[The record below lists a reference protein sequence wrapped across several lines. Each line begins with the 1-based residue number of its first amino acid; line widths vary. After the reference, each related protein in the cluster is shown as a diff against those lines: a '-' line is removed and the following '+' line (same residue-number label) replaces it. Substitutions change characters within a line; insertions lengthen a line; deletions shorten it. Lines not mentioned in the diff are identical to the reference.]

1 MDTKRKGVDGFM
13 EYELYTGR
21 YTGGPAG
28 DGVCSWTF
36 DGEVL
41 RKGRQYGELR
51 NPSYVL
57 PQGERLY
64 VVEELPDK
72 AGAAC
77 FSLDEKDESSVLWH
91 KEIPGAGLCHGV
103 MDGNN
108 LYVSGYAGGTLTG
121 LDAASGEVTF
131 YKEFSGHGPNA
142 LRQEK
147 AHIHSA
153 QPSPD
158 GSRLLVADL
167 GTDRLYQFVINS
179 QTGLAPDQQQ
189 PWFRVGPGQGPRH
202 FAFHPNGKWLY
213 LVTELDR
220 SLLVFRYQDN
230 RLDQVGEYSLREKDD
245 PESSLAADIHV
256 SPDGR
261 FLYVSDRGPGC
272 LCGFQIQGEGGELNP
287 VGRFP
292 TGGWCPRSF
301 QISPDGRYVAVAN
314 QEPGTLEVFPREEKT
329 GRLGSALCSVE
340 ISHVSCVKWRER
352 SFQ

>member
-41 RKGRQYGELR
+41 RQGRQYGELR

-57 PQGERLY
+57 PQGDRLY
-64 VVEELPDK
+64 VVEELSDQ

-77 FSLDEKDESSVLWH
+77 FSLDEKDGSDVLWH
-91 KEIPGAGLCHGV
+91 KEVPGAGLCHGV
-103 MDGNN
+103 MAGNS

-121 LDAASGEVTF
+121 LDASSGEVTF

-153 QPSPD
+153 QPSTD

-179 QTGLAPDQQQ
+179 QTGLEPDEKQ
-189 PWFRVGPGQGPRH
+189 PWFQVGPGQGPRH
-202 FAFHPNGKWLY
+202 FAFHPNGRWLY

-220 SLLVFRYQDN
+220 SLLVFRYQGN

-261 FLYVSDRGPGC
+261 FLYVSVRGPGC
-272 LCGFQIQGEGGELNP
+272 LCGFQIQGEGGELSP
-287 VGRFP
+287 MGRFL

-301 QISPDGRYVAVAN
+301 HISPDGRYVAVAN
-314 QEPGTLEVFPREEKT
+314 QEPGTLEVFPREEKS

-340 ISHVSCVKWRER
+340 VPHVSCVKWRER

>member
-1 MDTKRKGVDGFM
+1 MK
-13 EYELYTGR
+13 YELYIGR
-21 YTGGPAG
+21 YTDGPSK

-41 RKGRQYGELR
+41 RQGRQYGELTD
-51 NPSYVL
+51 PSYVL
-57 PQGERLY
+57 PQGDRLY
-64 VVEELPDK
+64 VVEELPDR
-72 AGAAC
+72 ATVAC
-77 FSLDEKDESSVLWH
+77 FSLDEKARSSVLWH
-91 KEIPGAGLCHGV
+91 KEVPGAGLCHGAIA
-103 MDGNN
+103 GNS

-158 GSRLLVADL
+158 GSRLLAADL

-179 QTGLAPDQQQ
+179 QTGLELDEQQ
-189 PWFRVGPGQGPRH
+189 PWFQVGPGQGPRH

-220 SLLVFRYQDN
+220 SLLVFRYQNN

-245 PESSLAADIHV
+245 PESSLAADVHV
-256 SPDGR
+256 SPDRR
-261 FLYVSDRGPGC
+261 FLYVSVRGPGC
-272 LCGFQIQGEGGELNP
+272 VCGFQIQGDGGELVP
-287 VGRFP
+287 IGRFP
-292 TGGWCPRSF
+292 AGGVCPRSF
-301 QISPDGRYVAVAN
+301 HISADGRFVAVAN
-314 QEPGTLEVFPREEKT
+314 QEPGTLVIFPRKEES
-329 GRLGSALCSVE
+329 GLLGSALCSADVPD
-340 ISHVSCVKWRER
+340 VSCVKWEDCP
-352 SFQ
+352 F

>member
-1 MDTKRKGVDGFM
+1 MK
-13 EYELYTGR
+13 YELYTGR
-21 YTGGPAG
+21 YTGGPDG
-28 DGVCSWTF
+28 DGVCSWAF
-36 DGEVL
+36 DGGVL

-57 PQGERLY
+57 PQGDRLY

-72 AGAAC
+72 ATVAC
-77 FSLDEKDESSVLWH
+77 FSLDEKAGSSASWH
-91 KEIPGAGLCHGV
+91 KEVPGAGLCHGAIA
-103 MDGNN
+103 GNI

-158 GSRLLVADL
+158 GSRLLAADL

-179 QTGLAPDQQQ
+179 ETGLEPDRKQ
-189 PWFRVGPGQGPRH
+189 PWFQVGPGQGPRH

-213 LVTELDR
+213 LVTELER

-230 RLDQVGEYSLREKDD
+230 RLGQVGEYSLREKGD
-245 PESSLAADIHV
+245 PESSLAADVHV
-256 SPDGR
+256 SPDGG
-261 FLYVSDRGPGC
+261 FLYVSVRGPGC
-272 LCGFQIQGEGGELNP
+272 VCGFQIQGEGGELSSM
-287 VGRFP
+287 GRFP

-301 QISPDGRYVAVAN
+301 HISPDGRYVAVAN
-314 QEPGTLEVFPREEKT
+314 QEPGTLEVFPREEKN
-329 GRLGSALCSVE
+329 GRLGRPLCSVE
-340 ISHVSCVKWRER
+340 IPHVSCVKWRER